1 MLRIVIGVCII
12 IVSILLGFLILFG
25 IGMADGPA
33 PEGWDLWSQLWPAY
47 LGILLGLFVLALKRL
62 TS

>member
-1 MLRIVIGVCII
+1 MT
-12 IVSILLGFLILFG
+12 
-25 IGMADGPA
+25 DGPA

-62 TS
+62 TR